1 MLVLHTS
8 DWHLGRGLHG
18 YDLGAAQA
26 AFVDHL
32 VDVARAERV
41 GLVVV
46 AGDVH
51 DRAIPP
57 LSALRLFDEALSR
70 LRDTGARV
78 VVISGNHDAP
88 ARLGDKAGLL
98 DPRVRIRTDP
108 AELATP
114 VVVEDR
120 FGPVRV
126 YPIPYLEPAAVADLL
141 PEVALPEVD
150 APGDGPA
157 GQGADADTAG
167 HGTGPDAGLSALAN
181 ERGGYRASTGDAAG
195 VPAGLA
201 PLAVA
206 EGPAE
211 PPFPG
216 MVSLFDDDELAPS
229 LIPAPARRPAA
240 AGRGRAAPLSHAAT
254 MRRAMAAVRA
264 DLAGHP
270 GARSVVVAHAW
281 VTGAAGSDSERDIS
295 VGGIAHVPASLFDGI
310 TYTALGHLHR
320 PQRVQDREQVRYSGS
335 PLAYSFSE
343 AGDAKATLLA
353 ELGPAGLTRVEAI
366 PVPTRRRMTILRGRL
381 ADLLTRLEYG
391 EHADDFIAAV
401 LTDQARPMDA
411 MTALRE
417 RFPRTLV
424 LRHEPED
431 ADAADTGSFAR
442 RTRGRDDLDVAA
454 DFVGF
459 ARGTSAT
466 EAERE
471 LLATAL
477 TEARLAAMA
486 AEAG

>member
-18 YDLGAAQA
+18 YDLAAAQA

-32 VDVARAERV
+32 VEVARAERV

-57 LSALRLFDEALSR
+57 LGALRLFDEALSR

-150 APGDGPA
+150 AQGDGPA
-157 GQGADADTAG
+157 GLGAEAGAGAHAGAGFSAQAD
-167 HGTGPDAGLSALAN
+167 GPGGSSAPA
-181 ERGGYRASTGDAAG
+181 GDAAG
-195 VPAGLA
+195 VPAGPP

-229 LIPAPARRPAA
+229 LIPAPARPPAA
-240 AGRGRAAPLSHAAT
+240 AGRARRAEQLSHAAT

-264 DLAGHP
+264 DLAGHR

-295 VGGIAHVPASLFDGI
+295 VGGVAHVPASLFDGI

-401 LTDQARPMDA
+401 LTDPGRPMDA

-424 LRHEPED
+424 LRHEPEN
-431 ADAADTGSFAR
+431 AEAADTRSFAR
-442 RTRGRDDLDVAA
+442 RTRGRADLDVAA

-477 TEARLAAMA
+477 TEARLAATA

>member
-1 MLVLHTS
+1 MLMLHTS

-18 YDLGAAQA
+18 HDLATAQA

-32 VDVARAERV
+32 VEVTRAERV

-57 LSALRLFDEALSR
+57 VGALRLFDEALSR
-70 LRDTGARV
+70 LRDAGARV
-78 VVISGNHDAP
+78 VVISGNHDAA

-114 VVVEDR
+114 VLVEDR

-126 YPIPYLEPAAVADLL
+126 YPIPYLEPAAVADR
-141 PEVALPEVD
+141 LPEVD
-150 APGDGPA
+150 GLEDDGCEDDLAGGDTDEPASRRGREPGDEPAALRAGPPHA
-157 GQGADADTAG
+157 PA
-167 HGTGPDAGLSALAN
+167 PAL
-181 ERGGYRASTGDAAG
+181 
-195 VPAGLA
+195 L
-201 PLAVA
+201 
-206 EGPAE
+206 EGPVE

-216 MVSLFDDDELAPS
+216 MVSLFDDEEIAPS
-229 LIPAPARRPAA
+229 LVPATPRRATIPGRTRRTAPR
-240 AGRGRAAPLSHAAT
+240 SHAAT

-264 DLAGHP
+264 DLSGHP
-270 GARSVVVAHAW
+270 EARSVVVAHAW
-281 VTGAAGSDSERDIS
+281 ATGAAASDSERDIS
-295 VGGIAHVPASLFDGI
+295 VGGLAHVPVSLFDGI

-320 PQRVQDREQVRYSGS
+320 PQQVEGRSQVRYSGS

-343 AGDAKATLLA
+343 AGDAKASLLV
-353 ELGPAGLTRVEAI
+353 ELGPAGLTRVEAV
-366 PVPTRRRMTILRGRL
+366 PVPTRRRLTILRGRL

-391 EHADDFIAAV
+391 EHADDFVAAV
-401 LTDQARPMDA
+401 LTEPTRPTDA

-417 RFPRTLV
+417 RFPHTLV
-424 LRHEPED
+424 LRHEPPDSEA
-431 ADAADTGSFAR
+431 ADARSFAQ
-442 RTRGRDDLDVAA
+442 RTRGRGDLDVAA

-459 ARGTSAT
+459 ARGTAAT
-466 EAERE
+466 DAERE

-477 TEARLAAMA
+477 TETRLAAAA
-486 AEAG
+486 AEVG